1 MFDIGFL
8 ELVLVGV
15 VALLVVG
22 PERLPKLAR
31 TAGLWMGRARR
42 TLATV
47 KAEIDS
53 ELKAEELKEILAK
66 QARENPLETLIEMP
80 SSKPSAPAPSS
91 PQNPAAPQQAGFH
104 HLGTGTSLIPRG
116 LDHPGRCPLPDGLA
130 SAPRPMPRRPARP

>member
-8 ELVLVGV
+8 ELVVVGV

-91 PQNPAAPQQAGFH
+91 PQDP
-104 HLGTGTSLIPRG
+104 
-116 LDHPGRCPLPDGLA
+116 PGPSKPD
-130 SAPRPMPRRPARP
+130 SPT

>member
-8 ELVLVGV
+8 ELVVVGV

-80 SSKPSAPAPSS
+80 RSKPSAPAPSS
-91 PQNPAAPQQAGFH
+91 PQDTPVP
-104 HLGTGTSLIPRG
+104 IK
-116 LDHPGRCPLPDGLA
+116 PD
-130 SAPRPMPRRPARP
+130 SPT

>member
-8 ELVLVGV
+8 ELVVIGV
-15 VALLVVG
+15 VALIVVG
-22 PERLPKLAR
+22 PERLPRLAR
-31 TAGLWMGRARR
+31 TAGLWLGRARR

-80 SSKPSAPAPSS
+80 ASR
-91 PQNPAAPQQAGFH
+91 PQVK
-104 HLGTGTSLIPRG
+104 T
-116 LDHPGRCPLPDGLA
+116 A
-130 SAPRPMPRRPARP
+130 SAPDTQGDKGSPPADKSS

>member
-8 ELVLVGV
+8 ELVVIGV
-15 VALLVVG
+15 VALVVVG
-22 PERLPKLAR
+22 PERLPRLAR
-31 TAGLWMGRARR
+31 TAGLWLGRARR

-80 SSKPSAPAPSS
+80 ASRSQGKTTSTPGESQSDKAAAPADKS
-91 PQNPAAPQQAGFH
+91 
-104 HLGTGTSLIPRG
+104 T
-116 LDHPGRCPLPDGLA
+116 
-130 SAPRPMPRRPARP
+130 

>member
-8 ELVLVGV
+8 ELVVVGV

-31 TAGLWMGRARR
+31 NAGLWMGRARR
-42 TLATV
+42 TVATV

-80 SSKPSAPAPSS
+80 RSKPSAPAPSS
-91 PQNPAAPQQAGFH
+91 PQDP
-104 HLGTGTSLIPRG
+104 
-116 LDHPGRCPLPDGLA
+116 PGPSKPD
-130 SAPRPMPRRPARP
+130 SPT

>member
-8 ELVLVGV
+8 ELVVIGV
-15 VALLVVG
+15 VALIVVG
-22 PERLPKLAR
+22 PERLPRLAR
-31 TAGLWMGRARR
+31 TAGLWLGRARR

-80 SSKPSAPAPSS
+80 ATRSRDNPAPASVE
-91 PQNPAAPQQAGFH
+91 AG
-104 HLGTGTSLIPRG
+104 GDKGA
-116 LDHPGRCPLPDGLA
+116 A
-130 SAPRPMPRRPARP
+130 SADKSG

>member
-53 ELKAEELKEILAK
+53 ELKAEELKEILK
-66 QARENPLETLIEMP
+66 KVEENAEKLHEERKRRQSGGGT
-80 SSKPSAPAPSS
+80 KPAMTSTR
-91 PQNPAAPQQAGFH
+91 QAG
-104 HLGTGTSLIPRG
+104 GSKK
-116 LDHPGRCPLPDGLA
+116 
-130 SAPRPMPRRPARP
+130 PAGAKTKAKT

>member
-1 MFDIGFL
+1 MFDIGFM

-22 PERLPKLAR
+22 PERLPRLAR
-31 TAGLWMGRARR
+31 TAGLWVGRARR

-66 QARENPLETLIEMP
+66 QARENPLETIIEMP
-80 SSKPSAPAPSS
+80 QAK
-91 PQNPAAPQQAGFH
+91 PAATAEPAQAAKPD
-104 HLGTGTSLIPRG
+104 SPRQ
-116 LDHPGRCPLPDGLA
+116 PG
-130 SAPRPMPRRPARP
+130 

>member
-8 ELVLVGV
+8 ELIVIGV
-15 VALLVVG
+15 VALVVVG
-22 PERLPKLAR
+22 PERLPRLAR
-31 TAGLWMGRARR
+31 TAGLWLGRARR

-80 SSKPSAPAPSS
+80 ASRPQGKTAATTAQAQVDQGTAPADKS
-91 PQNPAAPQQAGFH
+91 G
-104 HLGTGTSLIPRG
+104 
-116 LDHPGRCPLPDGLA
+116 
-130 SAPRPMPRRPARP
+130 

>member
-8 ELVLVGV
+8 ELVVIGV
-15 VALLVVG
+15 VALIVVG
-22 PERLPKLAR
+22 PERLPRLAR
-31 TAGLWMGRARR
+31 TAGLWLGRARR

-80 SSKPSAPAPSS
+80 ATRSRD
-91 PQNPAAPQQAGFH
+91 NPASASVEA
-104 HLGTGTSLIPRG
+104 RG
-116 LDHPGRCPLPDGLA
+116 DKGSA
-130 SAPRPMPRRPARP
+130 SADKSG

>member
-8 ELVLVGV
+8 ELVVVGV

-31 TAGLWMGRARR
+31 TAGLWVGRARR

-80 SSKPSAPAPSS
+80 RSKPSAPAPSS
-91 PQNPAAPQQAGFH
+91 PQDP
-104 HLGTGTSLIPRG
+104 
-116 LDHPGRCPLPDGLA
+116 PGPIKPD
-130 SAPRPMPRRPARP
+130 SPT